1 MTGGEMK
8 KQETLQLRRK
18 YIGPSLR
25 LSYKKPLKIVKGFM
39 QYLYDEK
46 GQKYLDARNNVPH
59 VGHCHPR
66 IVNAAQKQM
75 CVLNTNTR
83 YLHDN
88 LVLYAQELNEKMPEP
103 LRVCYIVNSGSE
115 ANDLA
120 LRLAWTYTQKKDVIV
135 IDGAYHGNLS
145 TLIDISPYK
154 FDGKGGTGAPP
165 HVHKVHTP
173 DGYRGEY
180 KYQDPLSGKKYADQV
195 KAVIKRIKQNG
206 KELAAFICE
215 PLMGC
220 AGQIVFPDNY
230 LKYAYKH
237 VREAGGVCIADEVQI
252 GFGRVG
258 SHFWGFETQNVVPD
272 IVTLG
277 KPMGNGFPLAA
288 VITRPEIAEAFDN
301 GMEYFN
307 TFGGNPVSCAVGIA
321 VLDVI
326 EEEELMENARITGR
340 YFKGKLEKLKNKY
353 SLIGDVRGMGLFL
366 GVELVLDRE
375 KMTPAVEQADYVV
388 EKMKQEK
395 ILLSTD
401 GPYKNVLKI
410 KPPMVFNRDNAD
422 LFAEKMDQ
430 ILANLSSR

>member
-1 MTGGEMK
+1 MK